1 MEEVSMKFKKI
12 GTKMLVVILPVVIL
26 AMLLLTAVIGF
37 SSRDI
42 INDQIDS
49 RMQEELSA
57 QSGVMGEDLHTVSSM
72 AQSISRV
79 VATTYQTTSMDT
91 YEKMLGELIQ
101 DNDMVSG
108 SGLWFEP
115 YAYQA
120 DAEYMGPY
128 VYKDG
133 DQLATTYDYSNAEY
147 NYFAQEYYEL
157 AKASTEPV
165 FTDPYYDE
173 TSDSIMSTCAM
184 PILVNDQFIGC
195 VTVDIQLDA
204 ITTLIDN
211 IKVGDAGRGMLLT
224 AEGVYI
230 GGAAGDKIQNSV
242 VITEDKDV
250 PALAKAAEKI
260 LAGDSGETSYKGSDG
275 QINLYYSR
283 VDATGW
289 ILIITMPNSELTQ
302 PIMQLLAKLFGICI
316 VALIVVAL
324 VIIFSVNSIS
334 KGLNRVKAFAGS
346 LAEGDFTVDPIQVKT
361 QDELGIMGGSLN
373 AMYDSNK
380 DVISNIAEHATDID
394 EASTKLRSATT
405 ELSENFAEIKKNIEE
420 VNNAMMTTSAATE
433 EVNASTEEVL
443 SNVNLLTEET
453 QNSTAM
459 AQEIRGR
466 AKEVGETSRKSF
478 ESASTLAKQFEERL
492 AESIENA
499 KVVSSIE
506 EMANVISEIAEQI
519 NLLSLNASI
528 EAARAGEAGKGF
540 AVVASEIGSLATS
553 TAEAVGQIQNTISQ
567 VQNAFDSL
575 TKDAQNMLGFVV
587 NDVTPDY
594 SNFVEVAKQYGE
606 DAASIERTA
615 ENISNMS
622 DNIKQIMQEVT
633 AAVQSIAEATQD
645 TTEVSGNMTEKV
657 VVVADHVDNVSEMA
671 EKEDVIARELTGVV
685 SRFKLEEKED
695 GEN

>member
-1 MEEVSMKFKKI
+1 MKFKKI

-204 ITTLIDN
+204 ITTLVDN

-242 VITEDKDV
+242 VITEDKDA

-361 QDELGIMGGSLN
+361 QDELGVMGGSLN

-506 EMANVISEIAEQI
+506 KMANVISEIAEQI

-575 TKDAQNMLGFVV
+575 TNDAQNMLGFVV

>member
-1 MEEVSMKFKKI
+1 MKFKKI

-242 VITEDKDV
+242 VITEDKDA

-361 QDELGIMGGSLN
+361 QDELGVMGGSLN

-478 ESASTLAKQFEERL
+478 ESASILAKQFEERL

>member
-1 MEEVSMKFKKI
+1 MKFKKI

-157 AKASTEPV
+157 AKESTEPV

-204 ITTLIDN
+204 ITTLVDN

-242 VITEDKDV
+242 VITEDKDA

-361 QDELGIMGGSLN
+361 QDELGVMGGSLN

>member
-1 MEEVSMKFKKI
+1 MKFKKI

-128 VYKDG
+128 VYKNG

-242 VITEDKDV
+242 VITEDKDA

-361 QDELGIMGGSLN
+361 QDELGVMGGSLN

-575 TKDAQNMLGFVV
+575 TNDAQNMLGFVV

>member
-1 MEEVSMKFKKI
+1 MKFKKI

-204 ITTLIDN
+204 ITTLVDN

-242 VITEDKDV
+242 VITEDKDA

-361 QDELGIMGGSLN
+361 QDELGVMGGSLN

-540 AVVASEIGSLATS
+540 AVVASEIGSLAIS

-575 TKDAQNMLGFVV
+575 TNDAQNMLGFVV

>member
-1 MEEVSMKFKKI
+1 MKFKKI

-242 VITEDKDV
+242 VITEDKDA
-250 PALAKAAEKI
+250 PALAKAAKKI

-361 QDELGIMGGSLN
+361 QDELGVMGGSLN

-506 EMANVISEIAEQI
+506 EMANVISEIADQI

>member
-1 MEEVSMKFKKI
+1 MKFKKI

-184 PILVNDQFIGC
+184 PILVHDQFIGC

-204 ITTLIDN
+204 ITTLVDN

-242 VITEDKDV
+242 VITEDKDA

-361 QDELGIMGGSLN
+361 QDELGVMGGSLN

>member
-1 MEEVSMKFKKI
+1 MKFKKI

-26 AMLLLTAVIGF
+26 AMLLLTAVSGF

-49 RMQEELSA
+49 RMQAELSA

-128 VYKDG
+128 VFKDG

-184 PILVNDQFIGC
+184 PILVNDRFIGC

-204 ITTLIDN
+204 ITTLVDN

-230 GGAAGDKIQNSV
+230 GGAADDKIQNSV
-242 VITEDKDV
+242 VITEDKDT

-316 VALIVVAL
+316 LALIVVAL
-324 VIIFSVNSIS
+324 VIIFNVNSIS

-361 QDELGIMGGSLN
+361 QDELGVMGGSLN

>member
-1 MEEVSMKFKKI
+1 MKFKKI

-204 ITTLIDN
+204 ITTLVDN

-242 VITEDKDV
+242 VITEDKDA

-361 QDELGIMGGSLN
+361 QDELGVMGGSLN

-645 TTEVSGNMTEKV
+645 TTEVSGSMTEKV

>member
-1 MEEVSMKFKKI
+1 MKYKKI

-204 ITTLIDN
+204 ITTLVDN

-242 VITEDKDV
+242 VITEDKDA

-361 QDELGIMGGSLN
+361 QDELGVMGGSLN

-575 TKDAQNMLGFVV
+575 TNDAQNMLGFVV

>member
-1 MEEVSMKFKKI
+1 MKFKKI

-242 VITEDKDV
+242 VITEDKDA
-250 PALAKAAEKI
+250 PALAKAAKKI

-289 ILIITMPNSELTQ
+289 ILIITMSNAELTQ

-361 QDELGIMGGSLN
+361 QDELGVMGGSLN

>member
-1 MEEVSMKFKKI
+1 MKFKKI

-204 ITTLIDN
+204 ITTLVDN

-242 VITEDKDV
+242 VITEDKDA

-361 QDELGIMGGSLN
+361 QDELGVMGGSLN

-575 TKDAQNMLGFVV
+575 TNDAQNMLGFVV

>member
-1 MEEVSMKFKKI
+1 MKFKKI

>member
-1 MEEVSMKFKKI
+1 MKFKKI

-242 VITEDKDV
+242 VITEDKDA
-250 PALAKAAEKI
+250 PALAKAAKKI

-361 QDELGIMGGSLN
+361 QDELGVMGGSLN

-575 TKDAQNMLGFVV
+575 TNDAQNMLGFVV

>member
-1 MEEVSMKFKKI
+1 MKFKKI

-204 ITTLIDN
+204 ITTLVDN

-242 VITEDKDV
+242 VITEDKDA

-361 QDELGIMGGSLN
+361 QDELGVMGGSLN

-567 VQNAFDSL
+567 VQNA
-575 TKDAQNMLGFVV
+575 QNMLGFVV

>member
-1 MEEVSMKFKKI
+1 MKFKKI

-26 AMLLLTAVIGF
+26 AMLLLTAVIGC

-204 ITTLIDN
+204 ITTLVDN

-242 VITEDKDV
+242 VITEDKDA

-361 QDELGIMGGSLN
+361 QDELGVMGGSLN

-575 TKDAQNMLGFVV
+575 TNDAQNMLGFVV

>member
-1 MEEVSMKFKKI
+1 MKFKKI

-26 AMLLLTAVIGF
+26 AMFLLTAVIGF

-242 VITEDKDV
+242 VITEDKDA

-528 EAARAGEAGKGF
+528 EAACAGEAGKGF

-685 SRFKLEEKED
+685 SRFKLDEKED

>member
-1 MEEVSMKFKKI
+1 MKFKKI

-165 FTDPYYDE
+165 FTDPYYDD

-204 ITTLIDN
+204 ITTLVDN

-242 VITEDKDV
+242 VITEDKDA

-361 QDELGIMGGSLN
+361 QDELGVMGGSLN

>member
-1 MEEVSMKFKKI
+1 
-12 GTKMLVVILPVVIL
+12 
-26 AMLLLTAVIGF
+26 
-37 SSRDI
+37 
-42 INDQIDS
+42 
-49 RMQEELSA
+49 
-57 QSGVMGEDLHTVSSM
+57 
-72 AQSISRV
+72 
-79 VATTYQTTSMDT
+79 
-91 YEKMLGELIQ
+91 
-101 DNDMVSG
+101 
-108 SGLWFEP
+108 
-115 YAYQA
+115 
-120 DAEYMGPY
+120 
-128 VYKDG
+128 
-133 DQLATTYDYSNAEY
+133 
-147 NYFAQEYYEL
+147 
-157 AKASTEPV
+157 
-165 FTDPYYDE
+165 
-173 TSDSIMSTCAM
+173 
-184 PILVNDQFIGC
+184 
-195 VTVDIQLDA
+195 
-204 ITTLIDN
+204 
-211 IKVGDAGRGMLLT
+211 MLLT

-242 VITEDKDV
+242 VITEDKDA

-289 ILIITMPNSELTQ
+289 ILIITMPNAELTQ

-361 QDELGIMGGSLN
+361 QDELGVMGGSLN

-528 EAARAGEAGKGF
+528 EAARAGDAGRGF
-540 AVVASEIGSLATS
+540 AVVATEISQLAAASQEAANRIQQINSVVTQAVHNLADNANGLVQYMNESILPEFEEFVTAGSEYKNKATYIENVMNEFESKTDSLKNTMV
-553 TAEAVGQIQNTISQ
+553 EIQRSINTIAHAIEEGAKGVSNAADSTQ
-567 VQNAFDSL
+567 VL
-575 TKDAQNMLGFVV
+575 
-587 NDVTPDY
+587 VTDM
-594 SNFVEVAKQYGE
+594 
-606 DAASIERTA
+606 
-615 ENISNMS
+615 ENISNRM
-622 DNIKQIMQEVT
+622 DENFEIATDLKKET
-633 AAVQSIAEATQD
+633 AIF
-645 TTEVSGNMTEKV
+645 
-657 VVVADHVDNVSEMA
+657 
-671 EKEDVIARELTGVV
+671 I
-685 SRFKLEEKED
+685 
-695 GEN
+695 

>member
-1 MEEVSMKFKKI
+1 
-12 GTKMLVVILPVVIL
+12 MLVVILPVVIL

-204 ITTLIDN
+204 ITTLVDN

-242 VITEDKDV
+242 VITEDKDA

-361 QDELGIMGGSLN
+361 QDELGVMGGSLN

-575 TKDAQNMLGFVV
+575 TNDAQNMLGFVV

>member
-1 MEEVSMKFKKI
+1 MKFKKI

-204 ITTLIDN
+204 ITTLVDN

-242 VITEDKDV
+242 VITEDKDA

-346 LAEGDFTVDPIQVKT
+346 LAEGDFTVDPIQVKS
-361 QDELGIMGGSLN
+361 QDELGVMGGSLN

>member
-1 MEEVSMKFKKI
+1 MKFKKI

-242 VITEDKDV
+242 VITEDKDA
-250 PALAKAAEKI
+250 PALAKAAKKI

-289 ILIITMPNSELTQ
+289 ILIITMPNAELTQ

-361 QDELGIMGGSLN
+361 QDELGVMGGSLN

-685 SRFKLEEKED
+685 GRFKLEEKED

>member
-1 MEEVSMKFKKI
+1 MKFKKI

-184 PILVNDQFIGC
+184 PILVNNQFIGC

-204 ITTLIDN
+204 ITTLVDN

-230 GGAAGDKIQNSV
+230 GGVAGDKIQNSV
-242 VITEDKDV
+242 VITEDKDA
-250 PALAKAAEKI
+250 PALAKVAEKI

-289 ILIITMPNSELTQ
+289 ILIITMPNAELTQ

-324 VIIFSVNSIS
+324 VIIFNVNSIS

-361 QDELGIMGGSLN
+361 QDELGVMGGSLN

-459 AQEIRGR
+459 APEIRGR

-478 ESASTLAKQFEERL
+478 ESASTLAKQFEELL

-506 EMANVISEIAEQI
+506 EMANVISEIADQI

-615 ENISNMS
+615 ENISKMS

-645 TTEVSGNMTEKV
+645 TTEVSGNMTGKV

-671 EKEDVIARELTGVV
+671 EKEDVIARKLTGVV

>member
-1 MEEVSMKFKKI
+1 MKFKKI

-204 ITTLIDN
+204 ITTLVDN

-242 VITEDKDV
+242 VITEDKDA

-361 QDELGIMGGSLN
+361 QDELGVMGGSLN

-567 VQNAFDSL
+567 VQNAFYSL
-575 TKDAQNMLGFVV
+575 TNDAQNMLGFVV

>member
-1 MEEVSMKFKKI
+1 MKFKKI

-204 ITTLIDN
+204 ITTLVDN

-242 VITEDKDV
+242 VITEDKDA

-361 QDELGIMGGSLN
+361 QDELGVMGGSLN

-499 KVVSSIE
+499 KVVSSIK

-575 TKDAQNMLGFVV
+575 TNDAQNMLGFVV

>member
-1 MEEVSMKFKKI
+1 MKFKKI

-242 VITEDKDV
+242 VITEDKDA
-250 PALAKAAEKI
+250 PALAKAAKKI

-334 KGLNRVKAFAGS
+334 NGLNRVKAFAGS

-361 QDELGIMGGSLN
+361 QDELGVMGGSLN

>member
-1 MEEVSMKFKKI
+1 MKFKKI

-204 ITTLIDN
+204 ITTLVDN

-242 VITEDKDV
+242 VITEDKDA

-361 QDELGIMGGSLN
+361 QDELGVMGGSLN

-587 NDVTPDY
+587 NDVTPEY

>member
-1 MEEVSMKFKKI
+1 MKFKKI

-204 ITTLIDN
+204 ITTLVDN

-242 VITEDKDV
+242 VITEDKDA

-289 ILIITMPNSELTQ
+289 ILIITMPNSELTK

-361 QDELGIMGGSLN
+361 QDELGVMGGSLN

-575 TKDAQNMLGFVV
+575 TNDAQNMLGFVV

>member
-1 MEEVSMKFKKI
+1 MKFKKI

-204 ITTLIDN
+204 ITTLVDN

-242 VITEDKDV
+242 VITEDKDA

-361 QDELGIMGGSLN
+361 QDELGVMGGSLN

>member
-1 MEEVSMKFKKI
+1 MKFKKI

-133 DQLATTYDYSNAEY
+133 DQLATTYDYSNAKY

-204 ITTLIDN
+204 ITTLVDN

-242 VITEDKDV
+242 VITEDKDA

-289 ILIITMPNSELTQ
+289 ILIITMPNAELTQ

-361 QDELGIMGGSLN
+361 QDELGVMGGSLN

>member
-1 MEEVSMKFKKI
+1 MKFKKI

-26 AMLLLTAVIGF
+26 AMFLLTAVIGF

-242 VITEDKDV
+242 VITEDKDA

-685 SRFKLEEKED
+685 SRFKLDEKED

>member
-1 MEEVSMKFKKI
+1 MKFKKI
-12 GTKMLVVILPVVIL
+12 GTKMLVVIL

-204 ITTLIDN
+204 ITTLVDN

-242 VITEDKDV
+242 VITEDKDA

-361 QDELGIMGGSLN
+361 QDELGVMGGSLN

-575 TKDAQNMLGFVV
+575 TNDAQNMLGFVV

>member
-79 VATTYQTTSMDT
+79 VSTTYQTTSMDT

>member
-1 MEEVSMKFKKI
+1 MKFKKI

-250 PALAKAAEKI
+250 PALAKAAKKI

-289 ILIITMPNSELTQ
+289 TLIITMPNAELTQ

-361 QDELGIMGGSLN
+361 QDELGVMGGSLN

>member
-1 MEEVSMKFKKI
+1 MKFKKI

-204 ITTLIDN
+204 ITTLVDN

-242 VITEDKDV
+242 VITEDKDA

-289 ILIITMPNSELTQ
+289 ILIITMQNAELTQ

-361 QDELGIMGGSLN
+361 QDELGVMGGSLN